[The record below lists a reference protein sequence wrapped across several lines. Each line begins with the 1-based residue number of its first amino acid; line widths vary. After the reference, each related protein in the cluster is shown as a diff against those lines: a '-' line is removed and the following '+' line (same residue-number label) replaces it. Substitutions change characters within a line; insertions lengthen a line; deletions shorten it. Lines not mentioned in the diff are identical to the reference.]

1 MEMREINKD
10 LKQHFKKLEDK
21 FNSLVLQ
28 LNSNSSYPLT
38 QTFDKLNNKETK
50 ENRHN
55 DLLT

>member
-10 LKQHFKKLEDK
+10 LKQHFKKLEEK

-28 LNSNSSYPLT
+28 LNSNSSSPLT